1 MPAERFV
8 MQLNEQ
14 IGNEFA
20 AHQQYLAAAVYFDTL
35 TLSQLAGFFYR
46 QALQER
52 GHAMMMVQYLIDQDA
67 PVFVPG
73 VPGPAV
79 VFDSVVAPVE
89 LALESEKR
97 VTDQINQLTKIAR
110 DEDDFASDQFMQ
122 WFIREQVEEVA
133 TMSAL
138 LTVVRRSQ
146 HDLEAVENYVRRE
159 HAGSGAH
166 PTGPAQAGAA
176 HFSD

>member
-14 IGNEFA
+14 IGNEFT
-20 AHQQYLAAAVYFDTL
+20 AHQQYLAAAVYYDTL
-35 TLSQLAGFFYR
+35 TLPQLAGFFYR
-46 QALQER
+46 QALEER
-52 GHAMMMVQYLIDQDA
+52 AHAMMMVQYLIDQDA
-67 PVFVPG
+67 PVIVPG
-73 VPGPAV
+73 VAAPVV
-79 VFDSVVAPVE
+79 VFDSVVAPLE

-110 DEDDFASDQFMQ
+110 DEADFASDQFMQ

-138 LTVVRRSQ
+138 LTVVSRSQ
-146 HDLEAVENYVRRE
+146 HDVAAVEDYVRRE
-159 HAGSGAH
+159 RAGAGCDRAE
-166 PTGPAQAGAA
+166 PAQARA
-176 HFSD
+176 